1 MSEMTSKCSF
11 RRWYQVPA
19 SCSCVF
25 PPLASGEDHPIKQGG
40 WSEQKAGCQ
49 LGHRG
54 QKGISANGAQQEL
67 RLGRSASLALGVG
80 PEGIKGVTGV
90 NESEAGTTPGTC
102 VVVAWMGAGGSEGWD
117 GGRIGNHE
125 NPEAVLASA

>member
-1 MSEMTSKCSF
+1 MTAPLYLAQAPTVSEMTSKCSF
-11 RRWYQVPA
+11 RRWCQVPA

-25 PPLASGEDHPIKQGG
+25 HPLVSGEDHPIKQGG

-80 PEGIKGVTGV
+80 PEGKNDIEKAPWLR
-90 NESEAGTTPGTC
+90 E
-102 VVVAWMGAGGSEGWD
+102 GAQIFPDFWPSQ
-117 GGRIGNHE
+117 H
-125 NPEAVLASA
+125 

>member
-1 MSEMTSKCSF
+1 M
-11 RRWYQVPA
+11 PA

-102 VVVAWMGAGGSEGWD
+102 VVVAWMGAGGSEGWM
-117 GGRIGNHE
+117 GEGWETMRTQRQCLRQPE
-125 NPEAVLASA
+125 NRGLLKRSL